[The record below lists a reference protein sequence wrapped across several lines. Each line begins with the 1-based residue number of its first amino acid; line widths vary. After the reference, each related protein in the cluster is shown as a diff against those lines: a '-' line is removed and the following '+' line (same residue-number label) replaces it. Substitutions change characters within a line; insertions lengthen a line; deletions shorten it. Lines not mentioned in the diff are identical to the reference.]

1 MLDGFEEK
9 KTLKFTSER
18 KNYYT
23 RERMLIKSLMSD
35 PQNDR

>member
-9 KTLKFTSER
+9 KR

-35 PQNDR
+35 HQNDRSF